1 MLSYIVV
8 NTYIIPY
15 KYSFEMI
22 SSEIMHHCGIF
33 LGHQLLYYCK
43 EYKQLYSY
51 SKYGT
56 SVYIYYTPNSP
67 FRIQRIAV
75 QLCDDY
81 MDLFECDV
89 HADTDIEA
97 KAFANTFAEELISYR
112 ETYIKFLDA
121 KNRNI
126 K

>member
-1 MLSYIVV
+1 MK
-8 NTYIIPY
+8 NT
-15 KYSFEMI
+15 
-22 SSEIMHHCGIF
+22 EIMHHCGIV
-33 LGHQLLYYCK
+33 LGHQLLDYCK

-56 SVYIYYTPNSP
+56 SVYTYYTPNSS
-67 FRIQRIAV
+67 FHIQRIAV

-97 KAFANTFAEELISYR
+97 KAFATTFAEELISYR
-112 ETYIKFLDA
+112 ETYIKFLVA